1 MIIQIVT
8 ESTYNSLECPEWWVW
23 PIFGIFAMR
32 FILGMFRASRT
43 TNLHNPH

>member
-23 PIFGIFAMR
+23 PIFVIFVMR
-32 FILGMFRASRT
+32 FILGVIRAIR
-43 TNLHNPH
+43 HN